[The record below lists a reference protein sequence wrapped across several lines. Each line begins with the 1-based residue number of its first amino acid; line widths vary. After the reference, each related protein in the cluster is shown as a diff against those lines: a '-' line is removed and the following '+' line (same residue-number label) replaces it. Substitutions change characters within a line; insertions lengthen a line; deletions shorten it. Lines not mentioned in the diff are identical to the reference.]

1 MTRLSGRLLWLFVG
15 AVVAGYLAS
24 APNALAASKA
34 EVKAMIE
41 KTYGVEVLR
50 IDDSKANGLDAFA
63 VKVMNPGG
71 DFNEAFQINTL
82 VVDKRTGKLISQFR
96 HLPDGRAGRAGGG
109 GRDLSENAGPESR
122 RLLRR

>member
-1 MTRLSGRLLWLFVG
+1 MTRRSGRLLWLLGG
-15 AVVAGYLAS
+15 AVVVGYLAS

-41 KTYGVEVLR
+41 KTYGVKVLR
-50 IDDSKANGLDAFA
+50 IDDTRANDLDAFA
-63 VKVMNPGG
+63 VRVMNPGG
-71 DFNEAFQINTL
+71 NFNEAFQINTL
-82 VVDKRTGKLISQFR
+82 VVDKRTGRLISQFR
-96 HLPDGRAGRAGGG
+96 HLSDGRVGRSGGG